1 MVRRERA
8 FPDAFFVKE
17 FLPFLEQKFP
27 KLLRRYQEWY
37 GRGGYAPE
45 TYRKEIAERVRNLRG
60 KYGLGSLAE
69 IRAPREVH
77 SPQLALGL
85 TAAAE
90 ATT

>member
-1 MVRRERA
+1 L
-8 FPDAFFVKE
+8 KE
-17 FLPFLEQKFP
+17 FLPFLEEKFP

-45 TYRKEIAERVRNLRG
+45 TYRKEIAERVRRLRA

-69 IRAPREVH
+69 IRAPREVQ

-85 TAAAE
+85 AATAD